1 MTDSLDRFK
10 VLVNSNTPIIL
21 LETVEEARA
30 LALVRRACLDLDL
43 PLFEWSIADGLRR
56 SVASSSTPTGDFTGP
71 ILNTTLAA
79 QVLAHIETM
88 TIEAVFVLKD
98 FHRHLDDA
106 VVVRRLRNLAQQFA
120 RTRRA
125 LVLAGPPMRVPEEL
139 EKQVEHLPL
148 PMPDRAAL
156 RQVIESTYERLARRQ
171 KIKRSLDPTGLAA
184 MAANLS
190 GLTEEEAERAVA
202 QALVSRSELSAAVIE
217 DVLQAKK
224 ALRIGWWTPAAA
236 SPAPKSKR
244 SYRPPCTPRSASRN
258 P

>member
-21 LETVEEARA
+21 LETVEEGRA
-30 LALVRRACLDLDL
+30 LAVVRRACLDLGL

-56 SVASSSTPTGDFTGP
+56 SVAASAGGAPGDTASAGP

-88 TIEAVFVLKD
+88 TIEAVFILKD

-120 RTRRA
+120 RSRRA
-125 LVLAGPPMRVPEEL
+125 LVLTGPAVRLPEEL
-139 EKQVEHLPL
+139 ENQVEHLPL

-156 RQVIESTYERLARRQ
+156 RQVIEATYARLSHRQ
-171 KIKRSLDPTGLAA
+171 PLKWSLDGAGLA
-184 MAANLS
+184 
-190 GLTEEEAERAVA
+190 
-202 QALVSRSELSAAVIE
+202 
-217 DVLQAKK
+217 
-224 ALRIGWWTPAAA
+224 
-236 SPAPKSKR
+236 
-244 SYRPPCTPRSASRN
+244 
-258 P
+258 